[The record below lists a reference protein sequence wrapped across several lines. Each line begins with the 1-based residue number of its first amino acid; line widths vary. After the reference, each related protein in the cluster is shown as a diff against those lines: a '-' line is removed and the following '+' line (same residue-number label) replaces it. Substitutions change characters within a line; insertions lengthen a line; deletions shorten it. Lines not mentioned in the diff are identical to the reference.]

1 MVRLCVTM
9 KRACTAMKI
18 RTAEYFIKEGFGN
31 IWKNQLMSLA
41 SIGTVVAS
49 LIIFGIF
56 ILFNSNVNYI
66 GQQIQNQ
73 QVIKAFIDESMT
85 EEQVEA
91 IGQQIKAIEN
101 VEKCELETKAQALE
115 NFKEQLG
122 EDNEVLLEGL
132 EQDNPLRDSYIITA
146 KDISHTEQIITQL
159 ELIEGIVNIKG
170 EIEVV
175 DLLQKVTNSIQM
187 VSLGIMAVLVLI
199 SIFIISNT
207 IKLTVFAR
215 RKEINIMK
223 FVGATDWFIRWPFI
237 VEGIIIGFI
246 GAIFALI
253 LIGYG
258 YNYTIN
264 FIYQNTMIFQLRS
277 ISSLLQGLTLIFVL
291 LGISIG
297 TIGSAIS
304 IRKYLRV

>member
-1 MVRLCVTM
+1 
-9 KRACTAMKI
+9 MKI

-31 IWKNQLMSLA
+31 IWKNQIMSLA

-56 ILFNSNVNYI
+56 ILFNTNVNYI
-66 GQQIQNQ
+66 GQQIQDQ

-85 EEQVEA
+85 EEQVKA
-91 IGQQIKAIEN
+91 IGQQINAIEN
-101 VEKCELETKAQALE
+101 VEKCELETKAKALE
-115 NFKEQLG
+115 NFKEKLG

-132 EQDNPLRDSYIITA
+132 EQDNPLRDSYTITA

-159 ELIEGIVNIKG
+159 EQMEEIVNIKG

-175 DLLQKVTNSIQM
+175 DLLQKITKSIQM
-187 VSLGIMAVLVLI
+187 VSMGIMVILVLI

-237 VEGIIIGFI
+237 VEGIIIGFT
-246 GAIFALI
+246 GAILALI

-258 YNYTIN
+258 YSYTIN

-277 ISSLLQGLTLIFVL
+277 FSSLLQGLMLIFIA